1 MNGRLL
7 NWSRVRQMLQKEFR
21 QMLRDPRARRVLFIA
36 PILQLVVFGYAVNTD
51 VRNAATM
58 IVDHDQT
65 YESRAL
71 VSALTSSGYFRVA
84 DRSQQPRDLVSALD
98 AGRVLVGL
106 EIPEHFARDLA
117 AGREADV
124 QLLVDGS
131 SANTAN
137 VALGYATQI
146 IGQWGL
152 THGAATAAFANSDAR
167 PGVDL
172 RVRAWYNENLESR
185 VYNVPAVIG
194 TIVLLMT
201 LLLTSLAVV
210 REREIGTLEQLMVSP
225 LRPLELIVGKTLPS
239 VFVAFVDL
247 TLITAV
253 SLLWFH
259 IPFRGSAVFLFVASV
274 FYILTGIGL
283 GLFISTVSN
292 TQQEAFMAMFF
303 FFLPAIML
311 SGFMFPIAN
320 MPAALQ
326 YVTYIDPLR
335 YFLEIV
341 RGVFLRGAGWR
352 ILYPQALVLA
362 AMGILVITAATRRFH
377 KTTA

>member
-1 MNGRLL
+1 MSASLL
-7 NWSRVRQMLQKEFR
+7 NWSRVSQMLRKEFR
-21 QMLRDPRARRVLFIA
+21 QMLRDPRAKRVLFAA
-36 PILQLVVFGYAVNTD
+36 PIMQLIVFGYAVNTD

-58 IVDHDQT
+58 VVDHDQT

-71 VSALTSSGYFRVA
+71 VSALTSSGYFRVVG
-84 DRSQQPRDLVSALD
+84 RSQQPRDLVNALD
-98 AGRVLVGL
+98 HGDVLVGL
-106 EIPEHFARDLA
+106 EVPQGFSKDLA

-146 IGQWGL
+146 VSQWGL
-152 THGAATAAFANSDAR
+152 EHGGTSAALVRTSAR
-167 PGVDL
+167 PGVDF

-225 LRPLELIVGKTLPS
+225 LRPLELIIGKTLPS

-259 IPFRGSAVFLFVASV
+259 IPFRGSVLFLFVASV
-274 FYILTGIGL
+274 FYILTGLGL
-283 GLFISTVSN
+283 GLYISTVSN
-292 TQQEAFMAMFF
+292 TQQEAFMSMFF
-303 FFLPAIML
+303 LFMPAIML
-311 SGFMFPIAN
+311 SGFMFPVAN
-320 MPAALQ
+320 MPQALQ
-326 YVTYIDPLR
+326 YLTYLDPLR

-352 ILYPQALVLA
+352 ILWPQALVLA
-362 AMGILVITAATRRFH
+362 AMGMLVITAATRKFR